1 MARRKII
8 HLDDERK
15 PGHYACKH
23 SAKPDKDRLTKE
35 EDKVTCKLCKKML
48 AGGEGVVEH
57 KYENS
62 IGKILAMMTLN
73 YSIAEIA
80 KTLNL
85 SQNTI
90 YKYHDKHRAEEDKQN
105 FEHNMD
111 ATKILEQKKRIIG
124 DTLKHFLELQKDPKA
139 SKNHIIDA
147 GSKVMNQIGEY
158 EKTSNRLGYIGG
170 ETTTHEITG
179 HVSSIAAAGD
189 LVAKELEK
197 EEMERREQLRMKK
210 KEQEKS
216 QNKE

>member
-23 SAKPDKDRLTKE
+23 SAKVDKKKITSNKE
-35 EDKVTCKLCKKML
+35 EVTCKTCSRMS
-48 AGGEGVVEH
+48 GGEIGVYED

-62 IGKILAMMTLN
+62 IGKILTMMTLN
-73 YSIAEIA
+73 YSITDIA
-80 KTLNL
+80 KTLNM
-85 SQNTI
+85 SRETV

-139 SKNHIIDA
+139 SKNQIIDA

-170 ETTTHEITG
+170 ETTTHEIRG

-189 LVAKELEK
+189 LVARELEK